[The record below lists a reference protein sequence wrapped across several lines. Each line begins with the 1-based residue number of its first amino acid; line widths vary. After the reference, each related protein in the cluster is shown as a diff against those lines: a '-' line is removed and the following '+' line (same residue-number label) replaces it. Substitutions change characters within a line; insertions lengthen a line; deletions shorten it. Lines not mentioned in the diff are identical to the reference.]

1 MAIAQIHAP
10 RESDLLEVTD
20 DAVYLMRR
28 FSQAIQQN
36 AAHIYVSAI
45 PLTPPGSILCRTYAR
60 TLQNIPK
67 LIYGNETST
76 EVHLEGKYEIA
87 PDRSWFVHARD
98 GDCKM
103 WIWDVAKGIPIA
115 GPLVGH
121 NGAVCMIKFSN
132 DGKKFCSLD
141 AENRMIVWDATSY
154 QTIGVP
160 VQLSSDAADVALCG
174 NKVVVRHE
182 GADICVWDVAVGS

>member
-87 PDRSWFVHARD
+87 PDRSLFVYAQD

-103 WIWDVAKGIPIA
+103 WIWDVAKGITIA
-115 GPLVGH
+115 GPLVGR
-121 NGAVCMIKFSN
+121 NRAVCMIRFSK
-132 DGKKFCSLD
+132 DGKKIFSLD
-141 AENRMIVWDATSY
+141 AENHVIVWDATRY

-160 VQLSSDAADVALCG
+160 VQLSSKAEDVALFG
-174 NKVVVRHE
+174 NKVVVHHSR
-182 GADICVWDVAVGS
+182 ASVCVWDVAA